1 MNSRLTQR
9 NALRNGATRRPGPR
23 ILGLATSIAFSLPLF
38 LTAIGCSDDDKPTSP
53 TAETDFAPV
62 LTDFA
67 EHVVVGTYDD
77 LAASA
82 ARLVARAEELE
93 QDPTQAR
100 LDAVATAWLE
110 TRAPW
115 ESSEA
120 FLFGPVAFLSID
132 PSLDSWPVDRQQLS
146 DVLASQLELTKDTV
160 AEGLGPA
167 LRGFHAAE
175 YLVFQDGLVR
185 DVAEL
190 TQRELEYLVATS
202 QVMADDAALLRDSW
216 TGSYAE
222 QFRRAGQ
229 SGSPYVTQ
237 RDAVLEIVEG
247 MIGICDEVANGKI
260 ADPFDEQDTRLVE
273 SQFSWNSLTDFQNNI
288 RSVKNAYTGG
298 YHLGSDGTGLDEFVK
313 EADESLDA
321 RVKSEID
328 AAIAA
333 VGAIP
338 EPFRNNLDR
347 ASEIEAAQSAIDDLR
362 DTLELLV
369 KPLLVSL

>member
-1 MNSRLTQR
+1 MNTRITHR
-9 NALRNGATRRPGPR
+9 DALRSRVTLGHGLRP
-23 ILGLATSIAFSLPLF
+23 LAFVLCVALSLPLV
-38 LTAIGCSDDDKPTSP
+38 LSAAGCSDDDEPTSP
-53 TAETDFAPV
+53 TTEVDFTTV
-62 LTDFA
+62 LSDFA
-67 EHVVVGTYDD
+67 EYVVVGTYDD
-77 LAASA
+77 LAESA

-93 QDPTQAR
+93 QEPTQAR

-146 DVLASQLELTKDTV
+146 DVLASELELTKDTV

-175 YLVFQDGLVR
+175 YLVFQNGETR

-190 TQRELEYLVATS
+190 TSRELEYLVATA
-202 QVMADDAALLRDSW
+202 QVMADDAALLRDTW
-216 TGSYAE
+216 TNSYAE
-222 QFRRAGQ
+222 QFHRAGL

-288 RSVKNAYTGG
+288 RSVRNAYTGG
-298 YHLGSDGTGLDEFVK
+298 YHLGTDGAGLDAYVK
-313 EADESLDA
+313 AADVALDA

-347 ASEIEAAQSAIDDLR
+347 ADEIEAAQEAIDDLR